1 MLGSSRSHR
10 FIHAA
15 GLACALVFSGCGT
28 RVTFVATHEPYEAW
42 KGHVRI
48 LHEMPSYDA
57 YIELGILVGQGRD
70 TDDWSDVL
78 RALQKEGKKKGANA
92 IVLIGQKEKKHT
104 GVGGSGSVGLY
115 EEKTMM
121 AKAIRILD

>member
-1 MLGSSRSHR
+1 M
-10 FIHAA
+10 A
-15 GLACALVFSGCGT
+15 LACALLIAGCGA

-70 TDDWSDVL
+70 IHDWSDVL

-92 IVLIGQKEKKHT
+92 IVLIGKKEKKHT
-104 GVGGSGSVGLY
+104 SAGASGSVGLY
-115 EEKTMM
+115 AEKTMM